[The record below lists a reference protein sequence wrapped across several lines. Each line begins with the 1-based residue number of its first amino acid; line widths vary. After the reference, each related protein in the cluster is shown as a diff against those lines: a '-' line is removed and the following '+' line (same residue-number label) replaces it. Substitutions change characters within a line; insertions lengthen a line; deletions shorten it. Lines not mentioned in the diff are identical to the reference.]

1 MHNVIWSTAKYES
14 AAASPPFQDVVF
26 AFVNTDRDSDHPAG
40 GAEVTTFDIDIDSGG
55 GNLFGIEPDRIY
67 NTKNIAAYTGQDP
80 GRRDTWLWG
89 AAGRTGTDL
98 LANGVTVSMNMVP
111 SAAAGWLSNPFE
123 ALYLKLYDVTPPP
136 TPGFPLPE
144 GDYVIGTAVR
154 FDWSEVVGEDDN
166 VVKYLIDAG
175 TVPGGNDLAAGL
187 EVETNQAIVS
197 GAYGQTV
204 YVTVRV
210 VSAAGVVSIG
220 ATGSAGTP
228 AVLLAPLGD
237 EDGDGMSNGAEDGA
251 GTGPLDGGE
260 IFELSQIQFGGGGA
274 ALNLLRSSGVVISL
288 SAVRIYLA
296 GLRSTIQ

>member
-1 MHNVIWSTAKYES
+1 
-14 AAASPPFQDVVF
+14 
-26 AFVNTDRDSDHPAG
+26 
-40 GAEVTTFDIDIDSGG
+40 
-55 GNLFGIEPDRIY
+55 
-67 NTKNIAAYTGQDP
+67 
-80 GRRDTWLWG
+80 
-89 AAGRTGTDL
+89 
-98 LANGVTVSMNMVP
+98 
-111 SAAAGWLSNPFE
+111 
-123 ALYLKLYDVTPPP
+123 
-136 TPGFPLPE
+136 
-144 GDYVIGTAVR
+144 YVIGTAVR